1 MMRLIST
8 GTPAVQFNI
17 SNFFSGTPLF
27 VNLIYYDPVIFILFF
42 LLTLKNA
49 FLWSLNNQEKQN

>member
-27 VNLIYYDPVIFILFF
+27 VNLIYYDPVIFIFIFF
-42 LLTLKNA
+42 IDLKEC
-49 FLWSLNNQEKQN
+49 FFVIFE